1 MSDEPIFQKEKSGHS
16 NSESYSSTKE
26 KVIVSDFIS
35 SLFEEEKEEQE
46 KIIVINFVESL
57 FDEEKPKIKIKKVNN
72 KTVKNR
78 VVKAYLPKNNKMKN
92 NDRNKIKKNNI
103 NIKKENQDRTLDTD
117 LYRNSLIKKILN
129 INKHK
134 NYYERNK
141 SIELRPKY
149 ININDE
155 DNLTKSNNNKT
166 YSTKKKIMNNLLDYN
181 NKSSEKKRP
190 TIELFTDIESEQ
202 KFKAKL
208 ESEKERKECE
218 EKIRI
223 LKNHISA
230 MKRQQENMNK
240 KILFFKNKENMLNN
254 AKKFKEKSKRDLY
267 EYKII
272 KRAELE
278 QKKKNIEKI
287 REKIDKGIKE
297 SKYKTKLEKTY
308 KYKHYQKELK
318 ELNKQNESNNT
329 KKIIEQIQKIKAI
342 RDNNKNISINR
353 RKFLNKNYN
362 DINEKKYETNIE
374 KMKLLKEEIKQ
385 LLNEEDECLT
395 NLNKTK
401 NQYDN
406 MTSYDKYLST
416 GHKINKNEY
425 KPVTEAFNLDKE

>member
-1 MSDEPIFQKEKSGHS
+1 MSDESIFQKEKSGHS

-26 KVIVSDFIS
+26 KEIVSDFIS

-46 KIIVINFVESL
+46 KIIVVNFVESL

-92 NDRNKIKKNNI
+92 NDKNKIKKNNI

-308 KYKHYQKELK
+308 KYKHYQQELK

>member
-26 KVIVSDFIS
+26 KEIVSDFIS

-46 KIIVINFVESL
+46 KIIVVNFVESL

-92 NDRNKIKKNNI
+92 NDKNKIKKNNI
-103 NIKKENQDRTLDTD
+103 NIKKENQDRTLDTG

-308 KYKHYQKELK
+308 KYKHYQQELK

-385 LLNEEDECLT
+385 LLNEEDECLI

-401 NQYDN
+401 NQYDS

>member
-26 KVIVSDFIS
+26 KEIVSDFIS

-92 NDRNKIKKNNI
+92 NDKNKIKKNNI

-218 EKIRI
+218 QKIRI

-254 AKKFKEKSKRDLY
+254 TKKFKEKSKRDLY

-308 KYKHYQKELK
+308 KYKHYQQELK

>member
-26 KVIVSDFIS
+26 KEIVSDFIS

-78 VVKAYLPKNNKMKN
+78 IVKAYLPKNNKMKN
-92 NDRNKIKKNNI
+92 NDKNKIKKNNI

-308 KYKHYQKELK
+308 KYKHYQQELK

>member
-1 MSDEPIFQKEKSGHS
+1 MSDESIFQKEKSGHS

-26 KVIVSDFIS
+26 KEIVSDFIS

-72 KTVKNR
+72 KMVKNR

-92 NDRNKIKKNNI
+92 NDKNKIKKNNI

-181 NKSSEKKRP
+181 NKSPEKKRP

-308 KYKHYQKELK
+308 KYKHYQQELK

-406 MTSYDKYLST
+406 MTSYNKYLST

>member
-26 KVIVSDFIS
+26 KEIVSDFIS

-308 KYKHYQKELK
+308 KYKHYQQELK

>member
-1 MSDEPIFQKEKSGHS
+1 MSDEPIFKKEKSGHS

-26 KVIVSDFIS
+26 KEIVNDFIS

-46 KIIVINFVESL
+46 KIIVVNFVESL

-72 KTVKNR
+72 KMVKNR

-92 NDRNKIKKNNI
+92 NDKNKIKKNNV

-308 KYKHYQKELK
+308 KYKHYQQELK

-406 MTSYDKYLST
+406 MTSYNKYLST

>member
-26 KVIVSDFIS
+26 KEIVSDFIS

-92 NDRNKIKKNNI
+92 NDKNKIKKNNI

-190 TIELFTDIESEQ
+190 IIELFTDIESEQ

-308 KYKHYQKELK
+308 KYKHYQQELK

>member
-26 KVIVSDFIS
+26 KEIVSDFIS

-78 VVKAYLPKNNKMKN
+78 VVKTYLPKNNKMKN
-92 NDRNKIKKNNI
+92 NDKNKIKKNNI

-308 KYKHYQKELK
+308 KYKHYQQELK

>member
-26 KVIVSDFIS
+26 KEIVSDFIS

-78 VVKAYLPKNNKMKN
+78 IVKAYLPKNNKMKN
-92 NDRNKIKKNNI
+92 NDKNKIKKNNI

-308 KYKHYQKELK
+308 KYKHYQQELK

-425 KPVTEAFNLDKE
+425 KPVIEAFNLDKE

>member
-26 KVIVSDFIS
+26 KEIVSDFIS

-46 KIIVINFVESL
+46 KIIVVNFVESL

-92 NDRNKIKKNNI
+92 NDKNKIKKNNI

-308 KYKHYQKELK
+308 KYKHYQQELK

>member
-26 KVIVSDFIS
+26 KEIVSDFIS

-92 NDRNKIKKNNI
+92 NDKNKIKKNNI

-141 SIELRPKY
+141 SIELRPKF

-308 KYKHYQKELK
+308 KYKHYQQELK

>member
-26 KVIVSDFIS
+26 KEIVSDFIS

-92 NDRNKIKKNNI
+92 NDKNKIKKNNI

-240 KILFFKNKENMLNN
+240 KILFFKNKENMINN

-308 KYKHYQKELK
+308 KYKHYQQELK

>member
-1 MSDEPIFQKEKSGHS
+1 
-16 NSESYSSTKE
+16 
-26 KVIVSDFIS
+26 VSDFIS

-92 NDRNKIKKNNI
+92 NDKNKIKKNNI

-308 KYKHYQKELK
+308 KYKHYQQELK

>member
-26 KVIVSDFIS
+26 KEIVSDFIS

-92 NDRNKIKKNNI
+92 NDKNKIKKNNI

-202 KFKAKL
+202 KFKAKM

-308 KYKHYQKELK
+308 KYKHYQQELK

>member
-46 KIIVINFVESL
+46 KIIVVNFVESL

-72 KTVKNR
+72 ITVKNR

-92 NDRNKIKKNNI
+92 NDKNKIKKNNI

-308 KYKHYQKELK
+308 KYKHYQQELK

>member
-1 MSDEPIFQKEKSGHS
+1 MSDESIFQKEKSGHS

-26 KVIVSDFIS
+26 KEIVSDFIS

-92 NDRNKIKKNNI
+92 NDKNKIKKNNI

-308 KYKHYQKELK
+308 KYKHYQQELK

>member
-1 MSDEPIFQKEKSGHS
+1 MSDESIFQKEKSGHS

-26 KVIVSDFIS
+26 KEIVSDFIS

-92 NDRNKIKKNNI
+92 NDKNKIKKNNI

>member
-46 KIIVINFVESL
+46 KIIVVNFVESL

-72 KTVKNR
+72 KMVKNR

-92 NDRNKIKKNNI
+92 NDKNKIKKNNV

-308 KYKHYQKELK
+308 KYKHYQQELK

>member
-1 MSDEPIFQKEKSGHS
+1 MSDESIFQKEKSGHS

-26 KVIVSDFIS
+26 KEIVSDFIS

-72 KTVKNR
+72 KMVKNR

-92 NDRNKIKKNNI
+92 NDKNKIKKNNV

-308 KYKHYQKELK
+308 KYKHYQQELK

-406 MTSYDKYLST
+406 MTSYNKYLST

>member
-1 MSDEPIFQKEKSGHS
+1 MSVEPIFQKEKSGHS

-26 KVIVSDFIS
+26 KEIVSDFIS

-46 KIIVINFVESL
+46 KKLIVNFVDSL
-57 FDEEKPKIKIKKVNN
+57 SGEEKAKINTKKINN
-72 KTVKNR
+72 KSLKNR
-78 VVKAYLPKNNKMKN
+78 VVKNLLPKSNKIMNNNK
-92 NDRNKIKKNNI
+92 NKIKKNNI

-308 KYKHYQKELK
+308 KYKHYQQELK

-425 KPVTEAFNLDKE
+425 NPVTEAFNLDKE

>member
-26 KVIVSDFIS
+26 KEIVSDFIS

-78 VVKAYLPKNNKMKN
+78 VVKTYLPKNNKMKN
-92 NDRNKIKKNNI
+92 NDKNKIKKNNI

>member
-46 KIIVINFVESL
+46 KIIVVNFVESL

-92 NDRNKIKKNNI
+92 NDKNKIKKNNI

-308 KYKHYQKELK
+308 KYKHYQQELK

>member
-1 MSDEPIFQKEKSGHS
+1 MSDESIFQKEKSGHS

-26 KVIVSDFIS
+26 KEIVSDFIS

-46 KIIVINFVESL
+46 KIIVVNFVESL

-308 KYKHYQKELK
+308 KYKHYQQELK

-406 MTSYDKYLST
+406 MASYDKFLST

>member
-26 KVIVSDFIS
+26 KEIVSDFIS

-46 KIIVINFVESL
+46 KIIVVNFVESL

-92 NDRNKIKKNNI
+92 NDKNKIKKNNI

-308 KYKHYQKELK
+308 KYKHYQQELK

-425 KPVTEAFNLDKE
+425 KPITEAFNLDKE

>member
-26 KVIVSDFIS
+26 KEIVSDFIS

-46 KIIVINFVESL
+46 KIIVVNFVESL

-72 KTVKNR
+72 KMVKNR

-92 NDRNKIKKNNI
+92 NDKNKIKKNNV

-308 KYKHYQKELK
+308 KYKHYQQELK

>member
-1 MSDEPIFQKEKSGHS
+1 MSDEPIFQMEKSGHS

-26 KVIVSDFIS
+26 KEIVSDFIS

-92 NDRNKIKKNNI
+92 NDKNKIKKNNI

-308 KYKHYQKELK
+308 KYKHYQQELK

>member
-26 KVIVSDFIS
+26 KEIVNDFIS

-46 KIIVINFVESL
+46 KIIVVNFVESL

-92 NDRNKIKKNNI
+92 NDKNKIKKNNI

-308 KYKHYQKELK
+308 KYKHYQQELK

>member
-26 KVIVSDFIS
+26 KEIVNDFIS

-46 KIIVINFVESL
+46 KIIVVNFVESL

-92 NDRNKIKKNNI
+92 NDKNKIKKNNI

-166 YSTKKKIMNNLLDYN
+166 YSTKKKIMNTLLDYN
-181 NKSSEKKRP
+181 NKSFEKKRP

-308 KYKHYQKELK
+308 KYKHYQQELK

>member
-26 KVIVSDFIS
+26 KEIVSDFIS

-92 NDRNKIKKNNI
+92 NDKNKIKKNNI

-181 NKSSEKKRP
+181 NKSSEKKRL
-190 TIELFTDIESEQ
+190 TIEIFTDIESEQ

-278 QKKKNIEKI
+278 QKKKNIEKA
-287 REKIDKGIKE
+287 REEIEKGVKE
-297 SKYKTKLEKTY
+297 SKYKTKLEKSH
-308 KYKHYQKELK
+308 KYKQYQKELK
-318 ELNKQNESNNT
+318 DLNKLNESNNS

-342 RDNNKNISINR
+342 RDNNKNNIINR
-353 RKFLNKNYN
+353 RKFLNRNYN
-362 DINEKKYETNIE
+362 DINEKKYESNIE
-374 KMKLLKEEIKQ
+374 KTKLLKEEIKQ
-385 LLNEEDECLT
+385 LLDEEDECLA

-401 NQYDN
+401 NQYDV
-406 MTSYDKYLST
+406 MTSSDKFYST
-416 GHKINKNEY
+416 GQKIRKNEH
-425 KPVTEAFNLDKE
+425 KPITEAFNFE

>member
-26 KVIVSDFIS
+26 KEIVNDFIS

-46 KIIVINFVESL
+46 KIIVVNFVESL

-78 VVKAYLPKNNKMKN
+78 IVKTYLPKNNKMKN
-92 NDRNKIKKNNI
+92 NDKNKIKKNNI

-308 KYKHYQKELK
+308 KYKHYQQELK

>member
-26 KVIVSDFIS
+26 KEIVSDFIS

-92 NDRNKIKKNNI
+92 NDKNKIKKNNI

-308 KYKHYQKELK
+308 KYKHYQQELK

>member
-26 KVIVSDFIS
+26 KEIVSDFIS

-72 KTVKNR
+72 KMVKNR

-92 NDRNKIKKNNI
+92 NDKNKIKKNNI

-308 KYKHYQKELK
+308 KYKHYQQELK

-416 GHKINKNEY
+416 GRKINKNEY

>member
-26 KVIVSDFIS
+26 KEIVSDFIS

-92 NDRNKIKKNNI
+92 NDKNKIKKNNI

-166 YSTKKKIMNNLLDYN
+166 YSTKKKIMNTLLDYN

-308 KYKHYQKELK
+308 KYKHYQQELK

>member
-26 KVIVSDFIS
+26 KEIVSDFIS

-92 NDRNKIKKNNI
+92 NDKNKIKKNNI

-308 KYKHYQKELK
+308 KYKHYQQELK

-401 NQYDN
+401 KQYDN

>member
-26 KVIVSDFIS
+26 KEIVSDFIS

-92 NDRNKIKKNNI
+92 NDKNKIKKNNI

-308 KYKHYQKELK
+308 KYKHYQQELK

-416 GHKINKNEY
+416 GHKKNKNEY

>member
-26 KVIVSDFIS
+26 KEIVSDFIS

-72 KTVKNR
+72 KMVKNR

-92 NDRNKIKKNNI
+92 NDKNKIKKNNI

-308 KYKHYQKELK
+308 KYKHYQQELK

-401 NQYDN
+401 KQYDN